1 MPESIARG
9 SSHGFVALPAAL
21 LRELPQPGGQRRLI
35 AYALIHAHGNGS
47 VRGCFAALGT
57 LAREAGLSERTI
69 KRAIAELLER
79 GWIQR
84 ELRPGHSNRYWALS
98 TPRLTA
104 GNGLAPSDRQ
114 GEQGLLTQSTPP
126 HPAVSSEAP
135 YPGQHSASYP
145 GQQSTTSQAT
155 TDPPPRTTGH
165 PHPGHQNLTNKNPL
179 TRTPQPDPSF
189 FSRSLLRC
197 SLSGAADPAADSQ
210 AVAPDNQSAPRSAQ
224 PPHSALGPPL
234 EPLVPLTPQP
244 PGSANRRATR
254 LPVSITELPP
264 QLQPLAERIEAY
276 WLSKPGSHSRA
287 AFAAMVEELELVLL
301 RAGRQG
307 VSQLLRQATQA
318 GWALLNSEAW
328 LAQHR
333 EELALAK
340 HPAYQVFRAP

>member
-1 MPESIARG
+1 MPEAIARG

-47 VRGCFAALGT
+47 ARGCFAALGT
-57 LAREAGLSERTI
+57 LAREAGLSERTV

-104 GNGLAPSDRQ
+104 DNGLAASERQ
-114 GEQGLLTQSTPP
+114 GEQGLLT
-126 HPAVSSEAP
+126 ASSASH
-135 YPGQHSASYP
+135 PGQHSTPYP
-145 GQQSTTSQAT
+145 GQQSTTTQAN
-155 TDPPPRTTGH
+155 TDPPPRPAGH

-179 TRTPQPDPSF
+179 TTTPQPDPSSS
-189 FSRSLLRC
+189 SRSLLRC

-210 AVAPDNQSAPRSAQ
+210 ATAPLNQSEPRSAQ
-224 PPHSALGPPL
+224 PPNSPL
-234 EPLVPLTPQP
+234 APSFEPLDTLTPQP
-244 PGSANRRATR
+244 AGSAKPRATR
-254 LPVSITELPP
+254 LPVTISELPP

-276 WLSKPGSHSRA
+276 WLSKPGSRSRA
-287 AFAAMVEELELVLL
+287 AFSAMLEELELVLL

>member
-1 MPESIARG
+1 MPEAIARG

-47 VRGCFAALGT
+47 ARGCFAALGT
-57 LAREAGLSERTI
+57 LAREAGLSERTV

-79 GWIQR
+79 GWIKR

-98 TPRLTA
+98 TSRLTA
-104 GNGLAPSDRQ
+104 GNRVAASQRQ
-114 GEQGLLTQSTPP
+114 GEQGLLTASSAY
-126 HPAVSSEAP
+126 HPAVSSEVP
-135 YPGQHSASYP
+135 YPGQHSTPYP
-145 GQQSTTSQAT
+145 GQQSTTTQAT
-155 TDPPPRTTGH
+155 TDPPPRPAGH

-179 TRTPQPDPSF
+179 TTPPQPDPSSS
-189 FSRSLLRC
+189 SRSLLRC
-197 SLSGAADPAADSQ
+197 SLSGSADTAADSQ
-210 AVAPDNQSAPRSAQ
+210 AAAPDKQSDPRSAQ
-224 PPHSALGPPL
+224 PPNSPL
-234 EPLVPLTPQP
+234 APSFEPLDALTPQP
-244 PGSANRRATR
+244 PGSAKPRATR
-254 LPVSITELPP
+254 LPVTISELPP

-276 WLSKPGSHSRA
+276 WLSKPGSRSRA
-287 AFAAMVEELELVLL
+287 AFSVMLEELELVLL

-333 EELALAK
+333 EELAQAK

>member
-1 MPESIARG
+1 MPEAIARG

-35 AYALIHAHGNGS
+35 AYALIHSHGNGS
-47 VRGCFAALGT
+47 ARGCFAALGT
-57 LAREAGLSERTI
+57 LAREAGLSERTV

-79 GWIQR
+79 GWIKR

-104 GNGLAPSDRQ
+104 GNRVAASERQ
-114 GEQGLLTQSTPP
+114 GEQCLLTTS
-126 HPAVSSEAP
+126 
-135 YPGQHSASYP
+135 SASHLAVPSEVPYP
-145 GQQSTTSQAT
+145 GQQSTTTQAT
-155 TDPPPRTTGH
+155 TDPPPRPAGH

-179 TRTPQPDPSF
+179 TTTPQPDPSSS
-189 FSRSLLRC
+189 SRSLLRC

-210 AVAPDNQSAPRSAQ
+210 AAAPDKQSDPRS
-224 PPHSALGPPL
+224 PL
-234 EPLVPLTPQP
+234 APSVEPLDALTPQP
-244 PGSANRRATR
+244 PGSAKPRATR
-254 LPVSITELPP
+254 LPVTISELPP

-276 WLSKPGSHSRA
+276 WLSKPGSRSRA
-287 AFAAMVEELELVLL
+287 AFSAMLEELELVLL
-301 RAGRQG
+301 RSGRQG
-307 VSQLLRQATQA
+307 ASQLLRQATQA

>member
-1 MPESIARG
+1 MPEAIARG

-47 VRGCFAALGT
+47 ARGCFAALGT
-57 LAREAGLSERTI
+57 LAREAGLSERTV

-104 GNGLAPSDRQ
+104 GNRVAASERQ
-114 GEQGLLTQSTPP
+114 GEQGLLTASSAS
-126 HPAVSSEAP
+126 HPAVSSEVP
-135 YPGQHSASYP
+135 YPGQHSTPYP
-145 GQQSTTSQAT
+145 GQQSTTTQAT
-155 TDPPPRTTGH
+155 TDPPPRPAGH

-179 TRTPQPDPSF
+179 TTPPQPDPSSS
-189 FSRSLLRC
+189 SRSLLRC
-197 SLSGAADPAADSQ
+197 SLSGSADTAADSQ
-210 AVAPDNQSAPRSAQ
+210 AAATDKQRDPRSAQ
-224 PPHSALGPPL
+224 PPHSPLAPSL
-234 EPLVPLTPQP
+234 EPLDALTPQP
-244 PGSANRRATR
+244 PGSAKPRATR
-254 LPVSITELPP
+254 LPVTISELPP

-276 WLSKPGSHSRA
+276 WLSKPGSRSRA
-287 AFAAMVEELELVLL
+287 AFLAMLEELELVLL

-307 VSQLLRQATQA
+307 VSQLLRQGTQA